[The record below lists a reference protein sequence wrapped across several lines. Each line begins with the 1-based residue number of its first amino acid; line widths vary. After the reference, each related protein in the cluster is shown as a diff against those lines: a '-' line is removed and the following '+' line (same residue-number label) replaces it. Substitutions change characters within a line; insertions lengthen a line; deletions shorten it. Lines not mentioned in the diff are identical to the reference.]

1 MSHTHAL
8 IARARTL
15 VLVAPLAL
23 LGCASDPQ
31 TSAPSAAA
39 PGPANAQVISTAR
52 SGRYT
57 LVEIAP
63 DEAQRDL
70 MHQVIDVT
78 APQGLPTSVA
88 DMLRYVLLRSG
99 YGVCESEALARFETL
114 PLPAAH
120 LHLGPISLRE
130 ALEVLAG
137 PAWQLAVDDAT
148 RQVCFAPADR
158 SQAFASGVKP

>member
-1 MSHTHAL
+1 MSQAPAHL
-8 IARARTL
+8 ARVAPL
-15 VLVAPLAL
+15 LLLAPLAL
-23 LGCASDPQ
+23 IGCVSDPQ
-31 TSAPSAAA
+31 TSAISEPAVVPASA
-39 PGPANAQVISTAR
+39 PETTAVR
-52 SGRYT
+52 SARYT

-63 DEAQRDL
+63 AEAQRNL

-99 YGVCESEALARFETL
+99 YSACEGEALARFETF

-120 LHLGPISLRE
+120 LHLGPIALRD

-137 PAWQLAVDDAT
+137 PAWQLAVDDAS
-148 RQVCFAPADR
+148 RQVCFVPADR
-158 SQAFASGVKP
+158 NQAFASGATP